1 MEIERLKLEAEH
13 DNLENRLKAL
23 RVAIKGKRNN
33 INDLESVLQQ
43 DIEKL
48 RSFPI
53 YYYFSS
59 SFILPLCSTH
69 GVKPGESYLYVI
81 SSCTTGMC
89 ANGIKKSRCASQSP
103 YPSCSSSS
111 ALQFK

>member
-53 YYYFSS
+53 YYYFFLILHFAFMLYTWGQARGIIFVCHFIMYHWYVRKWYKEIAMRIAIPLSIMLLVV
-59 SFILPLCSTH
+59 SFAI
-69 GVKPGESYLYVI
+69 
-81 SSCTTGMC
+81 
-89 ANGIKKSRCASQSP
+89 
-103 YPSCSSSS
+103 
-111 ALQFK
+111 